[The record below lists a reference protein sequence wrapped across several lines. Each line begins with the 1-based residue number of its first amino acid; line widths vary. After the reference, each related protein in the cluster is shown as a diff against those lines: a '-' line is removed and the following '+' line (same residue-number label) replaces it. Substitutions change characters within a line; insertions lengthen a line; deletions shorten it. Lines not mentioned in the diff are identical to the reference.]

1 MPKYSV
7 LLTVYNS
14 EKYLDECFNSILCQT
29 FNDFEVVVVDDA
41 STDSSG
47 KYVINMPEKTAE
59 LRLFTRQTK
68 E

>member
-29 FNDFEVVVVDDA
+29 FNDFEVVAGFFSPSADCLSA
-41 STDSSG
+41 L
-47 KYVINMPEKTAE
+47 P
-59 LRLFTRQTK
+59 RRRFR
-68 E
+68 